1 MSFVQLPRDQ
11 AFLGSLLNA
20 ARRVGLAANGGEIRL
35 QLIPLV
41 ELPVWRDNQC
51 MATLPISEDLW
62 TVREYLATSWS
73 PDREFVD
80 GRIEERNLGE
90 KEHSLIQRYL
100 TFFFMLK
107 RAEWGVEVF
116 PELRTQVAATNFR
129 VPDVL
134 VVRTGESFDR
144 YLTHPPLIAIEILS
158 PEDSLR
164 SMQEKFA
171 QYLRFGIQNIWVI
184 DPEPRHA
191 YRYTAVGLED
201 VQTGELA
208 VPETPIRLV
217 LSELFAEL
225 DRA

>member
-1 MSFVQLPRDQ
+1 
-11 AFLGSLLNA
+11 
-20 ARRVGLAANGGEIRL
+20 
-35 QLIPLV
+35 
-41 ELPVWRDNQC
+41 

-62 TVREYLATSWS
+62 SVREYLATSWS

-80 GRIEERNLGE
+80 GRIEERNFGE

-100 TFFFMLK
+100 TFLFMLK
-107 RAEWGVEVF
+107 RAEWGGEVF

-134 VVRTGESFDR
+134 VVRAGESFDR
-144 YLTHPPLIAIEILS
+144 YLKQPPLIAIEILS

-164 SMQEKFA
+164 SMHEKFA

-184 DPEPRHA
+184 DPEPRNA
-191 YRYTAVGLED
+191 YRYTAIGLEE
-201 VQTGELA
+201 VQTGELI
-208 VPETPIRLV
+208 VPESPIRVV